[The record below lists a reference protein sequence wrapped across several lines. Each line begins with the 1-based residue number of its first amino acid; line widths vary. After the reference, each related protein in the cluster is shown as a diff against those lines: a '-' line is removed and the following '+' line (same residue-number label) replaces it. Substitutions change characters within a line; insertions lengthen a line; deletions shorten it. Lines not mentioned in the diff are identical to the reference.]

1 MEDSKIRTA
10 IEQAKECKHDFTQ
23 LVADALKNCKPYRK
37 LDWAQIRSWDDI
49 AKYSISDSEKDILE
63 ENDVDVFEKYC
74 TNKDEVNK
82 AEDTARL
89 AVLSHL
95 KSCDVQSCKNLHN
108 ARVDLE
114 VDGYDK
120 TK

>member
-37 LDWAQIRSWDDI
+37 LDWAQIRCWDDV
-49 AKYSISDSEKDILE
+49 AKYSISDSEKDVLE
-63 ENDVDVFEKYC
+63 DNDVDVFEKYC
-74 TNKDEVNK
+74 TNKDECTQ

-95 KSCDVQSCKNLHN
+95 KSCDVESCIALRE
-108 ARVDLE
+108 AREDLK

-120 TK
+120 K

>member
-1 MEDSKIRTA
+1 MDDNIQKE
-10 IEQAKECKHDFTQ
+10 IERAKACKHDFTQ
-23 LVADALKNCKPYRK
+23 LVADALKDCKPYRK
-37 LDWAQIRSWDDI
+37 LDWAQIRSWDNV

-74 TNKDEVNK
+74 TNKDECTQ

-95 KSCDVQSCKNLHN
+95 KSCDVQSCKNLNN
-108 ARVDLE
+108 ARADLD
-114 VDGYDK
+114 VDGYSK
-120 TK
+120 KE